1 MIVDAAE
8 KRKNGPE
15 YVAIVFWVTPTMN
28 PGTIAKI
35 RYTEKRMTDML
46 MLLMTKLMSEKTF
59 GLSRGGELLK
69 RIKNKI
75 RPTIEIASNKI

>member
-46 MLLMTKLMSEKTF
+46 MLLITKLMSEKTF
-59 GLSRGGELLK
+59 GLRSGGDSLK
-69 RIKNKI
+69 RMKNKI
-75 RPTIEIASNKI
+75 IPTMEIANNKI

>member
-15 YVAIVFWVTPTMN
+15 YVAIVFWVTPTIN

-35 RYTEKRMTDML
+35 KYTEKRMTDML
-46 MLLMTKLMSEKTF
+46 ILLMTKLMSEKTF

-69 RIKNKI
+69 RMKNKI
-75 RPTIEIASNKI
+75 IPTMEIANNKI